1 MARSHTE
8 PSRGQ
13 FRHDQAFV
21 PESRLAMGRF
31 GRMFRN
37 LPSYEPS
44 EETIQ
49 ACLERM
55 LDPGAAGELENTD
68 LPAGYT
74 YLGQFIDH
82 DLTFDPVSSLER
94 QNDPNALTSFRSPGL
109 DLDSVYGS
117 GPKDQPYLYA
127 DDDPTKMRLG
137 VGEGQADPP
146 EADLPRV
153 RQLDAQGHA
162 TGREAIALIGD
173 PRNDENI
180 IVSQLHLAF
189 LQLHNRLVDGITG
202 VDQSVEFGPHLW
214 DANQPFREAQRL
226 ARWHYQW
233 VVLTDFL
240 PKIMDPAVYAQ
251 LVETA
256 TQPGGGPPAREVVN
270 RRFYTPETTPYIPV
284 EWSVGAYRFGH
295 SQIRPTYNL
304 NDIVRDVAIFLENPT
319 EESRLQHLAG
329 GRQLPA
335 FWSVDWRFF
344 FRQPA
349 VDPPEPPTPV
359 PADHWSGP
367 TPPPANPQDQFRF
380 LQPSRRIDTKL
391 AAGLQHLPGA
401 EGGIAALA
409 ERNLRRGKSMG
420 LPSGQAVARRLVLT
434 PPADPLLSELPGE
447 APLWYYVLAE
457 AWIEHGGT
465 RLGTVGSTIVGEV
478 ILGQLADD
486 PFSFLRTQPAWQPVI
501 PATVSGGAQA
511 FGIAD
516 LLAYA
521 VPEDGRR
528 FARAQP

>member
-1 MARSHTE
+1 MPRSHTE

-13 FRHDQAFV
+13 FRHNQAFI
-21 PESRLAMGRF
+21 PESRLAAGRF

-44 EETIQ
+44 DETID
-49 ACLERM
+49 ACLTRM
-55 LDPGAAGELENTD
+55 LDAAGGELDNPE

-127 DDDPTKMRLG
+127 DDDAAKMRLG
-137 VGEGQADPP
+137 LGEGDAEPREP
-146 EADLPRV
+146 DLPRI
-153 RQLDAQGHA
+153 RQLDAQGHG
-162 TGREAIALIGD
+162 TGRDAVALIGD

-189 LQLHNRLVDGITG
+189 LKLHNRLVDGITG
-202 VDQSVEFGPHLW
+202 VDQAVDFAPHLW
-214 DANQPFREAQRL
+214 TTAQPFREAQRL
-226 ARWHYQW
+226 TRWHYQW

-240 PKIMDPAVYAQ
+240 PKIMDPAVYTS
-251 LVETA
+251 LVSTSVPA
-256 TQPGGGPPAREVVN
+256 GGGPPAREVGN
-270 RRFYTPETTPYIPV
+270 RRFYTPKNTPYIPV

-295 SQIRPTYNL
+295 SQIRATYNL
-304 NDIVRDVAIFLENPT
+304 NDIVRDVAIFIDSPT
-319 EESRLQHLAG
+319 EETRLQHLAG
-329 GRQLPA
+329 GRVLPA

-349 VDPPEPPTPV
+349 VDPPQPPTPV
-359 PADHWSGP
+359 PADHWSGQSP
-367 TPPPANPQDQFRF
+367 AAPANPQDPFRF
-380 LQPSRRIDTKL
+380 LQPSRRIDTQL

-401 EGGIAALA
+401 EEGMAELA
-409 ERNLRRGKSMG
+409 KRNLQRGRSMG
-420 LPSGQAVARRLVLT
+420 LPSGQAVARRLGIT
-434 PPADPLLSELPGE
+434 PIADPLVSELPGE

-457 AWIEHGGT
+457 ASVQHGGA

-486 PFSFLRTQPAWQPVI
+486 PFSFLRTEPAWQPVI
-501 PATVSGGAQA
+501 PASVSGDAQA
-511 FGIAD
+511 FGMAD

-521 VPEDGRR
+521 AAEDGRR
-528 FARAQP
+528 FARANG